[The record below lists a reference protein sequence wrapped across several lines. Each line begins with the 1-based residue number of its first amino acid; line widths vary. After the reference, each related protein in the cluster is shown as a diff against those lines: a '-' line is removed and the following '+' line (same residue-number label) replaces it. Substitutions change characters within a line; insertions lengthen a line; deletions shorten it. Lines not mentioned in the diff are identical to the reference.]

1 MLEVARLSDVPH
13 DHGGGLSIHLPSN
26 SVCLTKLWRQGHS
39 DPAWPVGGNTAGI
52 KSSDVS
58 LSSAEGSAERSP
70 NEGSSNEGSPAEGS
84 ANEGSSLNAW
94 NRWIRGWAFSESIG
108 WGKLRIIQCGVVPI
122 GFVTLQTLDDT
133 WLPNGVTAVAGGT
146 YLVPSWRRRGVNRTA
161 KQLAAQMAFV
171 DLQSDWLIYAV
182 PTHNIAALRSLHTM
196 LPQLDAADPLS
207 GALFTRWW
215 RYLEWKYSQR
225 FRLFGVH
232 SKSADAR
239 HLLNPDGDCRHFI
252 GQE

>member
-26 SVCLTKLWRQGHS
+26 SVCLSALWRQGHS
-39 DPAWPVGGNTAGI
+39 DPAWPVEGHTADI

-58 LSSAEGSAERSP
+58 LFSAEESP
-70 NEGSSNEGSPAEGS
+70 NEGAAEGAAEES
-84 ANEGSSLNAW
+84 QNEGSSLSAW
-94 NRWIRGWAFSESIG
+94 NRWIREWAFSESIG
-108 WGKLRIIQCGVVPI
+108 WGKLRIIQYGVLPV
-122 GFVTLQTLDDT
+122 GFVTLQTVDDT

-171 DLQSDWLIYAV
+171 DLKSDWLIYAV
-182 PTHNIAALRSLHTM
+182 PTHNIAALRSLQTM
-196 LPQLDAADPLS
+196 LLPQLDAADPLS

-252 GQE
+252 SQE